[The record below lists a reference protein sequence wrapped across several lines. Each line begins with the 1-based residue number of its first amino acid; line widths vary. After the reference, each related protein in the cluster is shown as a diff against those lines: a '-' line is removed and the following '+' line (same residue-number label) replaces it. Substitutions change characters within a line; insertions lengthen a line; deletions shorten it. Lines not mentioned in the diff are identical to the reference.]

1 MNDYQQFIHR
11 SRYAR
16 YLEDKGRRETWEET
30 VERYIDNV
38 VVPKLGR
45 DDAALICYLRDA
57 IIDMDVMPSMRGLM
71 TAGKALERDNVA
83 LFNCSYIPCDHP
95 RAFDEAMYILMCGTG
110 VGFTVERQDISK
122 LPTVSD
128 EMHDTDTTIVVED
141 SKLGWAKAFKELIS
155 MLYAGQV
162 PKWDVDKVRP
172 AGARLKVFG
181 GRASGPE
188 PLISLFKFCVKT
200 FKGAV
205 GRKLTSIEC
214 HDIMCKIGE
223 TVVVGGVRRSAL
235 ISLSN
240 LSDDRMRHAKSG
252 AWWENNPQRSLANNS
267 VCYTEKPDMLAFM
280 KEWQAMYESQSGERG
295 IFNRIAAKKQAGKNG
310 RRDTNHDFGT
320 NPCSEIILRPYQFC
334 NLTEVVCRADDTFE
348 TLKRKVELATIL
360 GTIQATFT
368 DFRYLRSI
376 LKRNTE
382 EEALLGV
389 SFTGLMDS
397 PLKDMYYESSDQLEA
412 LKQHAVEVNKLW
424 ADRLGINQS
433 TAITCVK
440 PSGTVSQLVDSAS
453 GLHPRFSDFYIR
465 RVRNSINDPL
475 TQFLASQGVPWEMD
489 KMSPNTAV
497 FSFPQKSPDGAVCK
511 DGLTAIEQMKYW
523 KHIQDNWCE
532 HKPSIT
538 VYYGADE
545 YMELGAWVWEHFD
558 EVSGV
563 AFLPRLEHTY
573 EQAPYEEITKE
584 QYEELVSRMPVIDWS
599 QFTEAEDNTE
609 GSQTLACFG
618 SSCEI

>member
-30 VERYIDNV
+30 VGRYMENV
-38 VVPKLGR
+38 VGSKVEQDVADQIRK
-45 DDAALICYLRDA
+45 A
-57 IIDMDVMPSMRGLM
+57 ILNMEVMPSMRGLM

-376 LKRNTE
+376 WKRNTE

-489 KMSPNTAV
+489 KVSPNTAV

-511 DGLTAIEQMKYW
+511 DGLTAIQQMEYW

-584 QYEELVSRMPVIDWS
+584 QYEELRSSMPTIDWS

-618 SSCEI
+618 SSCEV

>member
-30 VERYIDNV
+30 VGRYMENV
-38 VVPKLGR
+38 VGSKVEQDVADQIRK
-45 DDAALICYLRDA
+45 A
-57 IIDMDVMPSMRGLM
+57 ILNMEVMPSMRGLM

-122 LPTVSD
+122 LPVVSD
-128 EMHDTDTTIVVED
+128 EMHDTGTTIVVDD
-141 SKLGWAKAFKELIS
+141 SKLGWSKAFKELVS

-205 GRKLTSIEC
+205 GRRLTSIEC

-240 LSDDRMRHAKSG
+240 LSDDRMRNAKSG

-310 RRDTNHDFGT
+310 RRDTNYDFGT

-348 TLKRKVELATIL
+348 SLKRKVELATIL

-376 LKRNTE
+376 WKRNTE

-412 LKQHAVEVNKLW
+412 LKKHAVEVNKLW

-489 KMSPNTAV
+489 KVSPNTAV

-511 DGLTAIEQMKYW
+511 DGLTAIQQMKYW

-584 QYEELVSRMPVIDWS
+584 QYEQLKETMPSIDWS
-599 QFTEAEDNTE
+599 KFTESEDNTE

>member
-1 MNDYQQFIHR
+1 
-11 SRYAR
+11 
-16 YLEDKGRRETWEET
+16 
-30 VERYIDNV
+30 
-38 VVPKLGR
+38 
-45 DDAALICYLRDA
+45 
-57 IIDMDVMPSMRGLM
+57 MPSMRGLM

-122 LPTVSD
+122 LPVVSD

-376 LKRNTE
+376 WKRNTE

-489 KMSPNTAV
+489 KVSPNTAV

-511 DGLTAIEQMKYW
+511 DGLTAIQQMEYW

-584 QYEELVSRMPVIDWS
+584 QYEELRSSMPTIDWS
-599 QFTEAEDNTE
+599 QFTESEDNTE

-618 SSCEI
+618 SSCEV

>member
-30 VERYIDNV
+30 VGRYMENV
-38 VVPKLGR
+38 VGSKVEQDVADQIRK
-45 DDAALICYLRDA
+45 A
-57 IIDMDVMPSMRGLM
+57 ILNMEVMPSMRGLM

-122 LPTVSD
+122 LPVVSD

-376 LKRNTE
+376 WKRNTE

-424 ADRLGINQS
+424 ADILGINQS

-489 KMSPNTAV
+489 KVSPNTAV

-511 DGLTAIEQMKYW
+511 DGLTAIQQMEYW

-599 QFTEAEDNTE
+599 QFAEAEDNTE

>member
-30 VERYIDNV
+30 VGRYMENV
-38 VVPKLGR
+38 VGSKVEQDVADQIRK
-45 DDAALICYLRDA
+45 A
-57 IIDMDVMPSMRGLM
+57 ILNMEVMPSMRGLM

-122 LPTVSD
+122 LPVVSD

-141 SKLGWAKAFKELIS
+141 SKLGWSKAFKELIS

-205 GRKLTSIEC
+205 GRRLTSIEC

-310 RRDTNHDFGT
+310 RRDTNYDFGT

-348 TLKRKVELATIL
+348 SLKRKVELATIL

-376 LKRNTE
+376 WKRNTE

-389 SFTGLMDS
+389 SFTGLMDI

-424 ADRLGINQS
+424 ASRLGINQS

-489 KMSPNTAV
+489 KVSPNTAV

-511 DGLTAIEQMKYW
+511 DGLTAIQQMEYW

-545 YMELGAWVWEHFD
+545 YMELGAWVWKHFD

-573 EQAPYEEITKE
+573 EQAPYEEITAE
-584 QYEELVSRMPVIDWS
+584 QYEALRSSMPTIDWS
-599 QFTEAEDNTE
+599 QFTESEDNTE
-609 GSQTLACFG
+609 GSQTLACVG
-618 SSCEI
+618 SNCEI

>member
-30 VERYIDNV
+30 VQRYMDNV
-38 VVPKLGR
+38 VGSKV
-45 DDAALICYLRDA
+45 DADVAEQIRKAVLN
-57 IIDMDVMPSMRGLM
+57 MEVMPSMRGLM

-122 LPTVSD
+122 LPAVSD

-162 PKWDVDKVRP
+162 PKWNVDKVRP

-188 PLISLFKFCVKT
+188 PLVSLFRFCVKT

-240 LSDDRMRHAKSG
+240 LSDDRMRNAKSG

-334 NLTEVVCRADDTFE
+334 NLTEVVCRADDTLE
-348 TLKRKVELATIL
+348 SLKRKVELATIL

-368 DFRYLRSI
+368 EFRYLRSI
-376 LKRNTE
+376 WKRNTE

-397 PLKDMYYESSDQLEA
+397 PLKDMYYESADQLES

-424 ADRLGINQS
+424 AERLGINQS

-489 KMSPNTAV
+489 KVSPNTAV

-511 DGLTAIEQMKYW
+511 DGLTAIQQMEYW

-584 QYEELVSRMPVIDWS
+584 QYEELRSSMPTIDWS

>member
-1 MNDYQQFIHR
+1 M
-11 SRYAR
+11 
-16 YLEDKGRRETWEET
+16 E
-30 VERYIDNV
+30 
-38 VVPKLGR
+38 
-45 DDAALICYLRDA
+45 
-57 IIDMDVMPSMRGLM
+57 VMPSMRGLM

-83 LFNCSYIPCDHP
+83 LFNCSYSPCDHP

-110 VGFTVERQDISK
+110 VGFTVERQDVSK
-122 LPTVSD
+122 LPVVSD

-155 MLYAGQV
+155 MLYAGQI
-162 PKWDVDKVRP
+162 PKWDVAKVRP

-205 GRKLTSIEC
+205 GRKLNSIEC

-240 LSDDRMRHAKSG
+240 LSDDRMRNAKSG

-310 RRDTNHDFGT
+310 RRDTNHEFGT

-334 NLTEVVCRADDTFE
+334 NLTEVVCRADDTQE
-348 TLKRKVELATIL
+348 SLKRKVELATIL

-368 DFRYLRSI
+368 EFRYLRNI
-376 LKRNTE
+376 WKRNTE

-389 SFTGLMDS
+389 SFTGMMDS
-397 PLKDMYYESSDQLEA
+397 PLKDMYYESADQLEE
-412 LKQHAVEVNKLW
+412 LKAHAVETNKVW
-424 ADRLGINQS
+424 AERLGINQS

-453 GLHPRFSDFYIR
+453 GLHPRFSPFYVR
-465 RVRNSINDPL
+465 RVRNSVNDPL

-511 DGLTAIEQMKYW
+511 DGLTAIQQMEYW

-573 EQAPYEEITKE
+573 EQAPYEEITE
-584 QYEELVSRMPVIDWS
+584 QEYELLRSSMPTIDWS
-599 QFTEAEDNTE
+599 QFTESEDNTE
-609 GSQTLACFG
+609 GSQTLACVG
-618 SSCEI
+618 SNCEI

>member
-30 VERYIDNV
+30 VGRYMENV
-38 VVPKLGR
+38 VGSKVEQDVADQIRK
-45 DDAALICYLRDA
+45 A
-57 IIDMDVMPSMRGLM
+57 ILNMEVMPSMRGLM

-122 LPTVSD
+122 LPVVSD

-141 SKLGWAKAFKELIS
+141 SKLGWSKAFKELIS

-348 TLKRKVELATIL
+348 SLKRKVELATIL

-376 LKRNTE
+376 WKRNTE

-424 ADRLGINQS
+424 ASRLGINQS

-489 KMSPNTAV
+489 KVSPNTAV

-584 QYEELVSRMPVIDWS
+584 QYEQLKETMPSIDWS
-599 QFTEAEDNTE
+599 KFTESEDNTE

>member
-30 VERYIDNV
+30 VGRYMENV
-38 VVPKLGR
+38 VGSKVEQDVADQIRK
-45 DDAALICYLRDA
+45 A
-57 IIDMDVMPSMRGLM
+57 ILNMEVMPSMRGLM

-122 LPTVSD
+122 LPVVSD

-141 SKLGWAKAFKELIS
+141 SKLGWSKAFKELIS

-172 AGARLKVFG
+172 AGARLKIFG

-205 GRKLTSIEC
+205 GRRLTSIEC

-310 RRDTNHDFGT
+310 RRDTNYDFGT

-348 TLKRKVELATIL
+348 SLKRKVELATIL

-376 LKRNTE
+376 WKRNTE

-424 ADRLGINQS
+424 ASRLGINQS

-489 KMSPNTAV
+489 KVSPNTAV

-511 DGLTAIEQMKYW
+511 DGLTAIQQMEYW

-545 YMELGAWVWEHFD
+545 YMELGAWVWKHFD

-573 EQAPYEEITKE
+573 EQAPYEEITAE
-584 QYEELVSRMPVIDWS
+584 QYEALRSSMPTIDWS
-599 QFTEAEDNTE
+599 QFTESEDNTE
-609 GSQTLACFG
+609 GSQTLACVG
-618 SSCEI
+618 SNCEI

>member
-30 VERYIDNV
+30 VGRYMENV
-38 VVPKLGR
+38 VGSKVEQDVADQIR
-45 DDAALICYLRDA
+45 NA
-57 IIDMDVMPSMRGLM
+57 ILNMEVMPSMRGLM

-122 LPTVSD
+122 LPAVSD

-188 PLISLFKFCVKT
+188 PLVSLFKFCVKT

-252 AWWENNPQRSLANNS
+252 AWWENSPQRSLANNS

-368 DFRYLRSI
+368 NFRYLRSI
-376 LKRNTE
+376 WKRNTE

-424 ADRLGINQS
+424 ASRLGINQS

-584 QYEELVSRMPVIDWS
+584 QYEALRSSMPTIDWS
-599 QFTEAEDNTE
+599 QFTEDEDNTE
-609 GSQTLACFG
+609 GSQTLACVG
-618 SSCEI
+618 SNCEI

>member
-30 VERYIDNV
+30 VGRYMENV
-38 VVPKLGR
+38 VGSKVKQDVADQIR
-45 DDAALICYLRDA
+45 KA
-57 IIDMDVMPSMRGLM
+57 ILNMEVMPSMRGLM

-122 LPTVSD
+122 LPVVSD

-162 PKWDVDKVRP
+162 PKWNVDKVRP
-172 AGARLKVFG
+172 AGARLKIFG

-188 PLISLFKFCVKT
+188 PLVSLFKFCVKT

-205 GRKLTSIEC
+205 GRRLTSIEC

-252 AWWENNPQRSLANNS
+252 QWWENNPQRSLANNS

-310 RRDTNHDFGT
+310 RRDINHDFGT

-376 LKRNTE
+376 WKRNTE

-397 PLKDMYYESSDQLEA
+397 PLKEMYYESSDQLEA

-424 ADRLGINQS
+424 AERLGINQS

-489 KMSPNTAV
+489 KVSPNTAV

-511 DGLTAIEQMKYW
+511 DKLTAIQQMEYW

-538 VYYGADE
+538 IYYGADE

-573 EQAPYEEITKE
+573 EQAPYEEITAE
-584 QYEELVSRMPVIDWS
+584 QYEALRSSMPTIDWS
-599 QFTEAEDNTE
+599 QFTESEDNTE
-609 GSQTLACFG
+609 GSQTLACVG
-618 SSCEI
+618 SNCEI

>member
-1 MNDYQQFIHR
+1 M
-11 SRYAR
+11 
-16 YLEDKGRRETWEET
+16 E
-30 VERYIDNV
+30 NV
-38 VVPKLGR
+38 VGSKVEQDVADQIRK
-45 DDAALICYLRDA
+45 A
-57 IIDMDVMPSMRGLM
+57 ILNMEVMPSMRGLM

-122 LPTVSD
+122 LPVVSD

-334 NLTEVVCRADDTFE
+334 NLTEVVCRAGDTFE
-348 TLKRKVELATIL
+348 SLKRKVELATIL

-376 LKRNTE
+376 WKRNTE

-489 KMSPNTAV
+489 KVSPNTAV

-511 DGLTAIEQMKYW
+511 DGLTAIQQMEYW

-584 QYEELVSRMPVIDWS
+584 QYEELRSSMPTIDWS
-599 QFTEAEDNTE
+599 QFTESEDNTE
-609 GSQTLACFG
+609 GSQTLACVG
-618 SSCEI
+618 SNCEI

>member
-30 VERYIDNV
+30 VQRYMDNV
-38 VVPKLGR
+38 VGSKVEQDVSNQIRK
-45 DDAALICYLRDA
+45 A
-57 IIDMDVMPSMRGLM
+57 ILNMEVMPSMRGLM

-122 LPTVSD
+122 LPAVSD

-376 LKRNTE
+376 WKRNTE

-584 QYEELVSRMPVIDWS
+584 QYEALRSSMPTIDWS
-599 QFTEAEDNTE
+599 QFTESEDNTE
-609 GSQTLACFG
+609 GSQTLACVG
-618 SSCEI
+618 SNCEI

>member
-30 VERYIDNV
+30 VGRYMENV
-38 VVPKLGR
+38 VGSKVEQDVADQIRK
-45 DDAALICYLRDA
+45 A
-57 IIDMDVMPSMRGLM
+57 ILNMEVMPSMRGLM

-122 LPTVSD
+122 LPVVSD

-141 SKLGWAKAFKELIS
+141 SKLGWSKAFKELVS

-172 AGARLKVFG
+172 AGARLKIFG

-205 GRKLTSIEC
+205 GRRLTSIEC

-310 RRDTNHDFGT
+310 RRDTNYDFGT

-348 TLKRKVELATIL
+348 SLKRKVELATIL

-376 LKRNTE
+376 WKRNTE

-424 ADRLGINQS
+424 ASRLGINQS

-489 KMSPNTAV
+489 KVSPNTAV

-511 DGLTAIEQMKYW
+511 DGLTAIQQMEYW

-545 YMELGAWVWEHFD
+545 YMELGAWVWKHFD

-573 EQAPYEEITKE
+573 EQAPYEEITAE
-584 QYEELVSRMPVIDWS
+584 QYEALRSSMPTIDWS
-599 QFTEAEDNTE
+599 QFTESEDNTE
-609 GSQTLACFG
+609 GSQTLACVG
-618 SSCEI
+618 SNCEI